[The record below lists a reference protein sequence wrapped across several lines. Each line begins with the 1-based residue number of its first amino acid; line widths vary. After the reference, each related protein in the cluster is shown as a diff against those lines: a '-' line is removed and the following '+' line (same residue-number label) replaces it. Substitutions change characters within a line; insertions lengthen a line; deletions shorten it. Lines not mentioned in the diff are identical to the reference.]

1 MMIGK
6 PRIPVVI
13 TTLDNC
19 PMLRMQLAILRNDP
33 YCAQIIVVNN
43 GSEDETRAFLDDQVE
58 RFGDVI
64 AIHRENLGAGPG
76 RNAGIDAADEW
87 GEWDYISLYDGGM
100 RPLAEG
106 IEKMYN
112 YLQRHPEVGVVAPDW
127 HMLATS
133 EAEAWHRWPHEIL
146 DDGQAYRNSR
156 LSLTHFCLA
165 RRRAF
170 DGIRFA
176 EHGPFGQPG
185 WGCDDDE
192 LAHRWADLGIIV
204 HAVQGIKAYRRASGS
219 FARLYR
225 ETGVWPADHGS
236 VYEQRLVWMQQYQ
249 SKHGKGVQW
258 GLPWLTVVVEAGS
271 VDWTAKTI
279 KRAHDLLRERRNDPP
294 WQRAW
299 NPYQVVAWE
308 GGPEWVRWAEPRRLR
323 QHRGDKIIIEDEIV
337 YRTPDNETTWTGDFR
352 VWQGANWQDAVLPEA
367 YLFALVRAGD
377 RVDDLVARYNEL
389 HPRQKDCHNPPR
401 WRREIKV

>member
-1 MMIGK
+1 MSG
-6 PRIPVVI
+6 RASIPVVI

-19 PMLRMQLAILRNDP
+19 PMLRRQLPILRQDP

-43 GSEDETRAFLDDQVE
+43 GSEDDTRAFLDDQE
-58 RFGDVI
+58 RRFDDLTV
-64 AIHRENLGAGPG
+64 IHRENLGAGPG
-76 RNAGIDAADEW
+76 RNAGIDAAFAW
-87 GEWDYISLYDGGM
+87 GDWGFISLYDGGM
-100 RPLAEG
+100 RPLVG
-106 IEKMYN
+106 GTEKMCN
-112 YLQRHPEVGVVAPDW
+112 YLQRHPEVDLVAPDW

-146 DDGQAYRNSR
+146 DGQAYRNSN

-192 LAHRWADLGIIV
+192 LAHRWCDEGIVV

-219 FARLYR
+219 FARLQR

-258 GLPWLTVVVEAGS
+258 GLPWLTVVVEVGA

-279 KRAHDLLRERRNDPP
+279 KQAHDLLRKRRNDPP
-294 WQRAW
+294 WQSAW
-299 NPYQVVAWE
+299 NPYQVVAW
-308 GGPEWVRWAEPRRLR
+308 GGDPSWHRWAGDRALR
-323 QHRGDKIIIEDEIV
+323 QHHGNKIIIEDKIV
-337 YRTPDNETTWTGDFR
+337 LRKPSNESTWTGDFR
-352 VWQGANWQDAVLPEA
+352 IWQGDNWQDAVLPEA
-367 YLFALVRAGD
+367 YLYGLVREGN
-377 RVDDLVARYNEL
+377 RVEDLIAQYNEI
-389 HPRQKDCHNPPR
+389 HPRQPHCHNPPR
-401 WRREIKV
+401 ERREITGR